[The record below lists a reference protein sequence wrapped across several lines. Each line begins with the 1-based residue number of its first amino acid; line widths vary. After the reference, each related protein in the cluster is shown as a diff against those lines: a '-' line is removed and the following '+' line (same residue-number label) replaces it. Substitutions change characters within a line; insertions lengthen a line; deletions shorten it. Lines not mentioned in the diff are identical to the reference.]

1 MLENS
6 NSVLTSVQ
14 RNRFFGQKLEF
25 FPSVKT
31 FLSFFPEPWELV
43 AKHTCN
49 EKTEMLIR
57 AEVLIRGNRI
67 FVSS

>member
-1 MLENS
+1 MRKNS
-6 NSVLTSVQ
+6 NSVLTSVKQ
-14 RNRFFGQKLEF
+14 NLFFGQRL

-31 FLSFFPEPWELV
+31 FLTFFPEPWELL